1 MDDSFKSLY
10 LGAAALAL
18 SGIFRM
24 AIRSRWNELCQN
36 AFTVDFNFQPL
47 AC

>member
-1 MDDSFKSLY
+1 MDNAFKSLGI
-10 LGAAALAL
+10 GAAALAM

-36 AFTVDFNFQPL
+36 AFTVDFGFQPL

>member
-1 MDDSFKSLY
+1 MDKVLIP
-10 LGAAALAL
+10 LGLDAAAFAL

>member
-1 MDDSFKSLY
+1 MDDSLKSLGV
-10 LGAAALAL
+10 GAAALVL

-36 AFTVDFNFQPL
+36 AFTVDFDFQPL

>member
-1 MDDSFKSLY
+1 MDDSFKSLG
-10 LGAAALAL
+10 LGAAMLVL
-18 SGIFRM
+18 SGIFRI
-24 AIRSRWNELCQN
+24 AIRVRWNELCQN